1 LRIAVLHGVV
11 PPEAPPDEQ
20 DVLVEAEVVSS
31 CLRSQGHTV
40 ERIEFSLSL
49 PDVIARLRGFAPD
62 LAFNLVESVEGKGR
76 LAYFAPGLLDSLGIP
91 YTGCPAEAF
100 FLTGSKTLAKRIMQQ
115 AGIPTPLWLS
125 ADSAAVTELDG
136 SPWIVKSVWEHAS
149 IGIGQDNVV
158 ADSALAAE
166 RIREG
171 PDERFAE
178 RFIHGREFNLS
189 LLGFKKQPEL
199 LPPAEIQFIDFPDG
213 QYHIVD
219 YRAKWDEQSFEYKN
233 TVRTFQFGPDMEPVL
248 NRLALVASQCWTVFG
263 LRGYA
268 RVDFR
273 VDRNGE
279 PWVLE
284 VNTNPCISPDG
295 GLMAAARQ
303 AGYDHGTV
311 IARIVAE
318 AL

>member
-1 LRIAVLHGVV
+1 M
-11 PPEAPPDEQ
+11 
-20 DVLVEAEVVSS
+20 
-31 CLRSQGHTV
+31 
-40 ERIEFSLSL
+40 
-49 PDVIARLRGFAPD
+49 
-62 LAFNLVESVEGKGR
+62 FNLVESVEGKGR
-76 LAYFAPGLLDSLGIP
+76 LAYLAPGLLDSMCVR

-100 FLTGSKTLAKRIMQQ
+100 FLTGSKTLAKRVMKL
-115 AGIPTPLWLS
+115 AGIPTPAWLS
-125 ADSAAVTELDG
+125 TDSGLTEVAG
-136 SPWIVKSVWEHAS
+136 SPWIIKSVWEHAS

-158 ADSALAAE
+158 AESAVAAD
-166 RIREG
+166 RIHNSP
-171 PDERFAE
+171 PDEQFAE
-178 RFIHGREFNLS
+178 LFIDGREFNLS
-189 LLGFKKQPEL
+189 LLGFKRQPEL
-199 LPPAEIQFIDFPDG
+199 LPPAEMQFIDFPEG
-213 QYHIVD
+213 QYRIVD
-219 YRAKWDEQSFEYKN
+219 YRAKWDEQSFQYKN
-233 TVRTFQFGPDMEPVL
+233 TVRTFQFGQEMGPIL

-273 VDRNGE
+273 VDKNGD

-311 IARIVAE
+311 IARIVSE

>member
-1 LRIAVLHGVV
+1 VRIGVLHGAV
-11 PPEAPPDEQ
+11 PPDAPPDEQ

-31 CLRSQGHTV
+31 SLRNQGHTV
-40 ERIEFSLSL
+40 EHIEFSLAL
-49 PDVIARLRGFAPD
+49 PDVERKIRGFAPD
-62 LAFNLVESVEGKGR
+62 LIFNLVESVDGKGR
-76 LAYFAPGLLDSLGIP
+76 LAYLAPGLLDSMGIR

-100 FLTGSKTLAKRIMQQ
+100 FLTGSKTLAKRVMKL
-115 AGIPTPLWLS
+115 AGIPTPDWLS
-125 ADSAAVTELDG
+125 TDSGVTDVAG
-136 SPWIVKSVWEHAS
+136 SPWIIKSVWEHAS
-149 IGIGQDNVV
+149 IGIGQDKVV
-158 ADSALAAE
+158 EESAVAAE
-166 RIREG
+166 RIHNSAPAE
-171 PDERFAE
+171 EFAE
-178 RFIHGREFNLS
+178 LFIDGREFNLS
-189 LLGFKKQPEL
+189 LLGFKRQPEL
-199 LPPAEIQFIDFPDG
+199 LPPAEMQFINFPDG
-213 QYHIVD
+213 QYRIVD

-233 TVRTFQFGPDMEPVL
+233 TVRTFQFGPDMESIL

-273 VDRNGE
+273 VDKNGD

-303 AGYDHGTV
+303 VGYDHGTV
-311 IARIVAE
+311 IARIVSE

>member
-1 LRIAVLHGVV
+1 MKIGVLHGVV
-11 PPEAPPDEQ
+11 PPGAPPDEQ

-31 CLRSQGHTV
+31 SLRSQGHDV
-40 ERIEFSLSL
+40 ERMEFSLAL
-49 PDVIARLRGFAPD
+49 PEVIGRLRDFAPD
-62 LAFNLVESVEGKGR
+62 LVFNLVESVEGKGR
-76 LAYFAPGLLDSLGIP
+76 LAYLAPGLLDSLGIP

-115 AGIPTPLWLS
+115 YGVPTPRWLP
-125 ADSAAVTELDG
+125 ADSAVTELDG
-136 SPWIVKSVWEHAS
+136 SPWIIKSVWEHAS
-149 IGIGQDNVV
+149 IGIGQDNIV
-158 ADSALAAE
+158 ANSTLAAQ
-166 RIREG
+166 RIRHGG
-171 PDERFAE
+171 PDEKFAE
-178 RFIHGREFNLS
+178 LYIPGREFNLS

-213 QYHIVD
+213 RYHIVD
-219 YRAKWDEQSFEYKN
+219 YRAKWDEQSFEYQN

-273 VDRNGE
+273 VDDKGE

-311 IARIVAE
+311 IARIVSE